1 MRILKLSLALLKR
14 YAILQNRR
22 NKKMEKKKETDK
34 NIMTERLEVS
44 YVYDPVSRS
53 LECEAIYNGL
63 KDGFCAVFD
72 EHPTHKTMHEFIN
85 GFMQFLL
92 EKSDQVSEQ

>member
-1 MRILKLSLALLKR
+1 MESSSR
-14 YAILQNRR
+14 RR
-22 NKKMEKKKETDK
+22 NKKMEKKLTKKVEVS
-34 NIMTERLEVS
+34 VS
-44 YVYDPVSRS
+44 YVYDPGVGT
-53 LECEAIYNGL
+53 LDVDVTYNGL

>member
-1 MRILKLSLALLKR
+1 
-14 YAILQNRR
+14 
-22 NKKMEKKKETDK
+22 MEK
-34 NIMTERLEVS
+34 RLEVS

-53 LECEAIYNGL
+53 LSCDVLYDGVTR
-63 KDGFCAVFD
+63 DGFCAVFD